1 MKKELLMGTA
11 LVSTL
16 GAASVAEAVTAT
28 YSGNHQVGVEFDS
41 PTGGTDT
48 NAQKNDN
55 NFTVSL
61 SETTDGGMT
70 ISSSFKL
77 MDEGATSGAVS
88 GDMDAG
94 LTFAFT
100 DGSKLDVINAG
111 NASGTHAVSVPSSAG
126 AEGVA
131 TTSTNSAAT
140 GLDFMTNSTALGI
153 EYHTAAD
160 FLADGLKMSFSAST
174 DDGTAATATYK
185 TDSHYAIGA
194 TYVTDLG
201 DSSVTIGAG
210 YSTTDGSK
218 LDVLN
223 AGNASGSHAVSI
235 PGSAGAE
242 GVTVTTSNSA
252 STGLDFMTGSTALG
266 IEYHTAAD
274 FLADGLKMSFSASTD
289 SGTTNEASYRTDSHV
304 AIGAT
309 YVTDLGDSAVTIGAG
324 YTAQEGSTTGFSP
337 TSDPGGMHVGVSA
350 VTGDLTVA
358 VGFADGDTVGGDGD
372 ALEVAGD
379 VVKAGVKY
387 VTGDLTFNVGFAS
400 GTAADGTMGTAG
412 TTDDSKDSTS
422 ASVSYAVAAGVTAI
436 LGYTDVDSADEG
448 SNDDTDGSAWYIGAN
463 MSF

>member
-28 YSGNHQVGVEFDS
+28 MSGNHQTGIEFDS
-41 PTGGTDT
+41 PTGGVDT
-48 NAQKNDN
+48 NSQNNDN

-70 ISSSFKL
+70 ISSSFKV
-77 MDEGATSGAVS
+77 MDENTKE
-88 GDMDAG
+88 DYDAG
-94 LTFAFT
+94 FTLAF
-100 DGSKLDVINAG
+100 
-111 NASGTHAVSVPSSAG
+111 
-126 AEGVA
+126 
-131 TTSTNSAAT
+131 
-140 GLDFMTNSTALGI
+140 
-153 EYHTAAD
+153 
-160 FLADGLKMSFSAST
+160 
-174 DDGTAATATYK
+174 
-185 TDSHYAIGA
+185 
-194 TYVTDLG
+194 
-201 DSSVTIGAG
+201 
-210 YSTTDGSK
+210 TDGSK

-223 AGNASGSHAVSI
+223 AGNAAGSHAVSI

-337 TSDPGGMHVGVSA
+337 TSDPGGMHIGVSA

-400 GTAADGTMGTAG
+400 GTAKDGTMGTAG

-422 ASVSYAVAAGVTAI
+422 ASISYAVASGVTAI